1 MLLDKTEEQKIT
13 AQNVRWFLG
22 VLLMKSGKELVPS
35 PLGKGWGEVKDT

>member
-22 VLLMKSGKELVPS
+22 VLLMKSGENSWYHDFEKI
-35 PLGKGWGEVKDT
+35 